1 MTGEG
6 RSQRGD
12 RLTVIAAD
20 TADDAARAA
29 AAGAASLLRELL
41 RKQPRVR
48 ALFAAALSQEAF
60 LGRLRAEAGIA
71 WSRIDAFQLDEYVGL
86 PIGHPA
92 SFGQWLRHRLLG
104 AVDPGSVALLNCAAD
119 NAEAECARYAGLLA
133 GATTDIAFLGVG
145 ENGHLAFNDPAVADF
160 DDPLMVKVVPLDSVS
175 RHQQVHDGA
184 FERVEQV
191 PRQAITV
198 TIPRIFTARHVAVL
212 VTGARKAAAVA
223 AMLDGPVS
231 RDCPASFLRRHPDV
245 RIYVD
250 QGALSNLPPNSPGPT
265 PASPATVGGEHGLCG
280 EHGLWGA

>member
-6 RSQRGD
+6 RSQLGD

-29 AAGAASLLRELL
+29 AAGAAAQLRELL
-41 RKQPRVR
+41 RRQPRVR
-48 ALFAAALSQEAF
+48 VMLAAALSQEAF

-92 SFGQWLRHRLLG
+92 SFGQWLRDRLYG
-104 AVDPGSVALLNCAAD
+104 AVGPGSVALLDCAAAS
-119 NAEAECARYAGLLA
+119 AEAECARYSGVLA
-133 GATTDIAFLGVG
+133 EVTIDVAFLGVG

-191 PRQAITV
+191 PRQAMTV
-198 TIPRIFTARHVAVL
+198 TIPRIFAARHVAVL
-212 VTGARKAAAVA
+212 VTGARKSAAVA
-223 AMLDGPVS
+223 AMLQGPVS
-231 RDCPASFLRRHPDV
+231 RDCPASFLRRHPDARV
-245 RIYVD
+245 YVD
-250 QGALSNLPPNSPGPT
+250 EAALSRL
-265 PASPATVGGEHGLCG
+265 AARSPARQGGLLPLPRLSPESMAPGVPD
-280 EHGLWGA
+280 